1 MNVRVLIVLVLVCV
15 ALAAASLARCE
26 DPEVKLVEATLYGI
40 VEAVEVGDEE
50 ALFDYISADY
60 GDRLGQDQRAA
71 IRRAVHEVEHIPEV
85 RIVFE
90 DLDIDIDASTK
101 QATAT
106 FRPVFEGAVDP
117 ALKRHPKFQF
127 ERGKRLIVRLRKHDG
142 LYLVT
147 RADIGYAF
155 GAALK

>member
-1 MNVRVLIVLVLVCV
+1 MNVRVLIVLGLVCV
-15 ALAAASLARCE
+15 TLAALSFARCE
-26 DPEVKLVEATLYGI
+26 DPEVKLVEGTLHGI
-40 VEAVEVGDEE
+40 VAAVEAGDEE
-50 ALFDYISADY
+50 TLFEYISADY

-90 DLDIDIDASTK
+90 DLDIDIHADTK
-101 QATAT
+101 QATAS
-106 FRPVFEGAVDP
+106 FRPVFEGTADP
-117 ALKRHPKFQF
+117 ALKKHPKHQF

-142 LYLVT
+142 LYVVK
-147 RADIGYAF
+147 RVDIGYAF

>member
-1 MNVRVLIVLVLVCV
+1 MNVRVLIILAVVVVGV
-15 ALAAASLARCE
+15 AAISLTRCE
-26 DPEVKLVEATLYGI
+26 DPEVALVEATLHGI
-40 VEAVEVGDEE
+40 VEAIEAGDEE
-50 ALFDYISADY
+50 ALEDYIAADY
-60 GDRLGQDQRAA
+60 SDRLGQDQRAA

-85 RIVFE
+85 LVEFE
-90 DLDIDIDASTK
+90 DLDIDIDASTHR
-101 QATAT
+101 ATAT
-106 FRPVFEGAVDP
+106 FRPVLAGDVDP
-117 ALKRHPKFQF
+117 SLKRHPKFDF